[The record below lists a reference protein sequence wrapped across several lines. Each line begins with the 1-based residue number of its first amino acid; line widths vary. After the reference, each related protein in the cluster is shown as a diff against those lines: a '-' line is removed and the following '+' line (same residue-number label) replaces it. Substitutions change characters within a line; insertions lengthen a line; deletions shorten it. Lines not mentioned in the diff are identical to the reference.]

1 MKTEPIGWTSAI
13 IALGVCFIRGG
24 NQVALKF
31 GLTGFAP
38 LWTAFLRMF
47 VGALAVWAWGRRRGV
62 PLVPLPEERRSLLQL
77 STLFVVQIALLH
89 HGADYTSPAYAV
101 VLINSNPIFANVI
114 AHFVVAEDRLSPVR
128 VLGLVF
134 AFAGVA
140 AVSLG
145 KPQAA
150 IAPNPTLGNFIVL
163 ASAILVAIRLI
174 YTQRLVQTIE
184 PTRAVL
190 SQMVFSLPFFL
201 GGALWFGPKPEPN
214 WPAVAGLLYQ
224 GIVISAVS
232 FMAWATLLQRH
243 SPGALSVFSF
253 TVPVFGV
260 LLSAWLFSEA
270 ITPRLVLGVVA
281 VTGGIALATHA
292 GRKVA
297 LARAKETDDASEV
310 ALRE

>member
-1 MKTEPIGWTSAI
+1 MRA
-13 IALGVCFIRGG
+13 
-24 NQVALKF
+24 
-31 GLTGFAP
+31 
-38 LWTAFLRMF
+38 
-47 VGALAVWAWGRRRGV
+47 
-62 PLVPLPEERRSLLQL
+62 
-77 STLFVVQIALLH
+77 
-89 HGADYTSPAYAV
+89 
-101 VLINSNPIFANVI
+101 
-114 AHFVVAEDRLSPVR
+114 
-128 VLGLVF
+128 LGLVF

-145 KPQAA
+145 TPQVS
-150 IAPNPTLGNFIVL
+150 IAPNPVLGNFVIL
-163 ASAILVAIRLI
+163 ASAVLVAIRLI

-201 GGALWFGPKPEPN
+201 GGALWIGPRPEPN
-214 WPAVAGLLYQ
+214 WSAVAGLLYQ
-224 GIVISAVS
+224 GVVISAVS

-260 LLSAWLFSEA
+260 MLSAWLFSEE
-270 ITPRLVLGVVA
+270 ITTRLVLGVLA

-297 LARAKETDDASEV
+297 LAHAQETNSESTV

>member
-1 MKTEPIGWTSAI
+1 MKTQPIGWTSAI
-13 IALGVCFIRGG
+13 IALAVCFVRGG

-31 GLTGFAP
+31 GLTGFSP
-38 LWTAFLRMF
+38 LWTAFLRMS
-47 VGALAVWAWGRRRGV
+47 VGALAVWGWGCWRGIT
-62 PLVPLPEERRSLLQL
+62 LVPLPQERRSLLQL
-77 STLFVVQIALLH
+77 SALFVVQISLLH
-89 HGADYTSPAYAV
+89 FGADYTSPAYAA
-101 VLINSNPIFANVI
+101 VLINSNPIFANLI

-128 VLGLVF
+128 ALGLVF

-145 KPQAA
+145 KPQAT
-150 IAPNPTLGNFIVL
+150 IAPDPTLGNFVVL
-163 ASAILVAIRLI
+163 ASAVLVAIRLI

-190 SQMVFSLPFFL
+190 SQMVFSLPCFL
-201 GGALWFGPKPEPN
+201 GGALWIGPSPEPN

-224 GIVISAVS
+224 GVVISAVS

-243 SPGALSVFSF
+243 SPGSLSVFSF

-260 LLSAWLFSEA
+260 MLSAWLFSEEVTA
-270 ITPRLVLGVVA
+270 RLVLGVLA
-281 VTGGIALATHA
+281 VTGGIALATYA

-297 LARAKETDDASEV
+297 LAHARGTDSEAAV
-310 ALRE
+310 TLRE